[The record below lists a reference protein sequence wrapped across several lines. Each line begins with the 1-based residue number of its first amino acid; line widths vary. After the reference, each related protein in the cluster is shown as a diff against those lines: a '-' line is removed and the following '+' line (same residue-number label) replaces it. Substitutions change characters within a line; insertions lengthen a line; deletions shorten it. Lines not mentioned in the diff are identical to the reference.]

1 MSKLTKLSAV
11 SLVLVVAVACSDG
24 LTEPVYPDLPSFAH
38 VPGMATGRAQMH
50 PFGQS
55 GIRGVITFTD
65 DGAHSLLPVP
75 PAVWIRPLRTGH

>member
-65 DGAHSLLPVP
+65 DGAHSLLPGP